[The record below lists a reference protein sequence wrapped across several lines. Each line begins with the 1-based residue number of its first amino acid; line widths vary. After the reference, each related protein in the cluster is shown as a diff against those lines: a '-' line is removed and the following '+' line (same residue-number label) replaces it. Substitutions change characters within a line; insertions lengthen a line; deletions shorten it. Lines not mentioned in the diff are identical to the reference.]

1 VSVPVDLQALRDRLG
16 EFGSRAFLVTVG
28 DDGRPHVVSVHVG
41 VDGDRLVVAAG
52 RRTSAN
58 VAARPDVTLLWSAP
72 VGPGGSIE
80 PGDAGCGDPTD
91 SPGDLDDYGLIV
103 DGAGE
108 LVDADDADPPLPPVV
123 AIRPTAAV
131 LHRLADA
138 AGGGPA
144 CVPVLPRP

>member
-16 EFGSRAFLVTVG
+16 EFGDRAFLVTVG

-41 VDGDRLVVAAG
+41 TDGDLLVVAAG

-58 VAARPDVTLLWSAP
+58 VVARPDVTLLWPSP
-72 VGPGGSIE
+72 TSPGARVE
-80 PGDAGCGDPTD
+80 AGDSGCGDTALG
-91 SPGDLDDYGLIV
+91 PGDTVALGEYGLIV
-103 DGAGE
+103 DGTGE
-108 LVDADDADPPLPPVV
+108 LVGSEPPAV

-131 LHRLADA
+131 LHRLADT
-138 AGGGPA
+138 AGDGPA

>member
-1 VSVPVDLQALRDRLG
+1 VSVSVDLQALRDRLG
-16 EFGSRAFLVTVG
+16 DFGSRAFLVTVG

-41 VDGDRLVVAAG
+41 TDGDRLVVAAG

-58 VAARPDVTLLWSAP
+58 VATRPDVTLLWASP
-72 VGPGGSIE
+72 VDPGVLVE
-80 PGDAGCGDPTD
+80 PGDSGCSEGSFEPDQPVAL
-91 SPGDLDDYGLIV
+91 GEYGLIV

-108 LVDADDADPPLPPVV
+108 LVDADPPAV

-138 AGGGPA
+138 AGDGPA

>member
-1 VSVPVDLQALRDRLG
+1 MSVPVDLQALRDRLG

-28 DDGRPHVVSVHVG
+28 DEGRPHVVSVHVG
-41 VDGDRLVVAAG
+41 TDGDRLVVSAG

-58 VAARPDVTLLWSAP
+58 VAARPDVTLLWPAP
-72 VGPGGSIE
+72 APTGQDVVFDR
-80 PGDAGCGDPTD
+80 GDSGCGDAPLR
-91 SPGDLDDYGLIV
+91 PGDPARLDEYGLIV

-108 LVDADDADPPLPPVV
+108 LVDADPPAV

-131 LHRLADA
+131 LHRLADT
-138 AGGGPA
+138 AGDGPA